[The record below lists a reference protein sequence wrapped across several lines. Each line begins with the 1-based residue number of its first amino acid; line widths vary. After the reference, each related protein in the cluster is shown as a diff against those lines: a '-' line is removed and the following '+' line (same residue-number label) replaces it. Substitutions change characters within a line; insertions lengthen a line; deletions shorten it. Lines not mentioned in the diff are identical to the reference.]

1 MYTKLTIQE
10 KLKDERT
17 SRKLT
22 LPQLAEATGISK
34 STLDRYEKDDCTD
47 MSPFNLTKLAEYYGL
62 SLDYLMGL
70 TENKNH
76 PNTSLYELHLN
87 DSAVD
92 LLKSGTIN
100 NRLLCELICHP
111 AFPRLL
117 TDIQICVDRIADMR
131 CHDMNLILENSR
143 QTVMEQ
149 FSTDENDVY
158 MRTLEL
164 GQISEDIFFKQVI
177 HDDLDIIVKDIRTQH
192 ETDKTTAEPETPAM
206 DLVKKISLILLD
218 CLKFK
223 GTMDERRAYTICRM
237 YNIDYT
243 NLSENERQT
252 LTRVFKKSS
261 LFPSVTSQRGK
272 TKRLSLFKKKMQK
285 NNTKKLLFLKSGKQF
300 FP

>member
-47 MSPFNLTKLAEYYGL
+47 MSPFNLAKLAEYYGL

-164 GQISEDIFFKQVI
+164 GQINEDIFFKHII
-177 HDDLDIIVKDIRTQH
+177 HEDLDIIVKDIRTQH

-206 DLVKKISLILLD
+206 DLVKKLSIILLD

-223 GTMDERRAYTICRM
+223 GTIDERRAYTICRM
-237 YNIDYT
+237 YNIDYN
-243 NLSENERQT
+243 NLPDDERQT
-252 LTRVFKKSS
+252 LTRIFKKSS
-261 LFPSVTSQRGK
+261 LFPAITSQRGK
-272 TKRLSLFKKKMQK
+272 TKCLSLFKKKNAK
-285 NNTKKLLFLKSGKQF
+285 E
-300 FP
+300 